1 MSVNLIFTSTRGYY
15 ETPVFRSGKVIRPC
29 ISKLN
34 QKQDFK
40 CAVEQRQV
48 YEESPEDA
56 AIELTFF
63 QLPVIDNTLVSSF
76 WIHSL
81 LASCVEG
88 GKLVHIVD
96 KDIQQINDW
105 PSIRKQRGQEITEE
119 LLAKGISVD
128 EMKKYWFD
136 NQ

>member
-1 MSVNLIFTSTRGYY
+1 M
-15 ETPVFRSGKVIRPC
+15 
-29 ISKLN
+29 
-34 QKQDFK
+34 
-40 CAVEQRQV
+40 
-48 YEESPEDA
+48 
-56 AIELTFF
+56 
-63 QLPVIDNTLVSSF
+63 
-76 WIHSL
+76 
-81 LASCVEG
+81 EG